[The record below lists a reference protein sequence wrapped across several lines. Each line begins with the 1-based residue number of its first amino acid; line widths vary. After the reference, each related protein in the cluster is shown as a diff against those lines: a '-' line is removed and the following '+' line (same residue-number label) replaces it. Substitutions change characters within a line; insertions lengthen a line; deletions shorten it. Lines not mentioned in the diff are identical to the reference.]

1 MVALVRFNAASRW
14 ADCGECFWKPDK
26 EKAGLNVHIAAFRRF
41 PYIFHVEISSSD
53 DSEIIIFILR
63 TPGQHQS
70 PLYSF
75 KVLKVSF
82 LCIEII
88 TLT

>member
-1 MVALVRFNAASRW
+1 MAALLRFNAASRW

-26 EKAGLNVHIAAFRRF
+26 EKVGLNVHIVAFKRF
-41 PYIFHVEISSSD
+41 PDIFNVYISSSD

-63 TPGQHQS
+63 TPGQHHS

-75 KVLKVSF
+75 KVSF
-82 LCIEII
+82 LYIEII